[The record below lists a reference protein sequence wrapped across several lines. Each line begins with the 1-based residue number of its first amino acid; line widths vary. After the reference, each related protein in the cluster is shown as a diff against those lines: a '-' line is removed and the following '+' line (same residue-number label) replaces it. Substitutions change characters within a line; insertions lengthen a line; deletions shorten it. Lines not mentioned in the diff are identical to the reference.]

1 VEENQV
7 RWMALAMWDRL
18 TRKQGQSFD
27 ILVVLC
33 YIIDCVIGFSNRM
46 DLQWMA

>member
-1 VEENQV
+1 
-7 RWMALAMWDRL
+7 MALAMWDRL